1 MVSISFY
8 YLVDKSLRWRSYL
21 LSPQTSVIGGLGS
34 PSAKITVVGS
44 KNPAD
49 IMKNMDSLILS
60 EILEFALAL
69 VPAIKGQDAFHG
81 MPHLQAYRFIRA
93 VSLAEIGDMQLA
105 NRYHF
110 F

>member
-1 MVSISFY
+1 
-8 YLVDKSLRWRSYL
+8 L

-34 PSAKITVVGS
+34 LSAKITIVGS

-49 IMKNMDSLILS
+49 IMKDMDPLILS

-93 VSLAEIGDMQLA
+93 VSLAEVGDMQLA
-105 NRYHF
+105 NR
-110 F
+110 